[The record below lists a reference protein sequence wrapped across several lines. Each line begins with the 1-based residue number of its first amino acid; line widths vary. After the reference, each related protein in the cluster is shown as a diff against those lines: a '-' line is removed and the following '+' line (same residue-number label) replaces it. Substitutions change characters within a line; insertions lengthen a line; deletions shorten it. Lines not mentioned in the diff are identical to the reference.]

1 MRNDAG
7 GGQVNCGIARWC
19 SFAALCLG
27 VWVMMG
33 AVCGDVI
40 GSVWEF
46 TQRKGKDFEFFSAAA
61 HPTDDT
67 YHTVAM
73 ADSILS
79 GEPYE
84 KLLVD
89 YFWRY
94 PDGGY
99 GGRFWDWA
107 KLGGGAPYNSF
118 GNGAAMRVSPAA
130 WIHTTL
136 EDTLKAAEAYTTVT
150 HNHPEG
156 IRGGQAVAAAIF
168 LARTGASAAQI
179 RDFVQERFKY
189 DLSMTVESIRPSARF
204 DETCQGT
211 VPQALISV
219 LDATDFDDALRNAI
233 SLGADSD
240 TVAAIAGSVAEPLFG
255 GVPKATFEFVWER
268 LDPQLKSVIVS
279 FSKTY
284 GLKLF
289 A

>member
-1 MRNDAG
+1 
-7 GGQVNCGIARWC
+7 
-19 SFAALCLG
+19 
-27 VWVMMG
+27 MMG

-46 TQRKGKDFEFFSAAA
+46 TRRKGKDFEFFSPAA

-73 ADSILS
+73 AESILS
-79 GEPYE
+79 GVAYE

-89 YFWRY
+89 YFWKY

-130 WIHTTL
+130 WIHSTL
-136 EDTLKAAEAYTTVT
+136 EDTLKTAEAYTAVT

-156 IRGGQAVAAAIF
+156 IRGAQAIAAAIF
-168 LARTGASAAQI
+168 LARTGSTAEEI
-179 RDFVQERFKY
+179 RTFVQDRFKY
-189 DLSMTVESIRPSARF
+189 DLSKSVDDIRPTARF

-219 LDATDFDDALRNAI
+219 LEATDFNDALRNAI

-240 TVAAIAGSVAEPLFG
+240 TVAAIAGSIAEPLFG
-255 GVPKATFEFVWER
+255 GVPKETFDFVWER
-268 LDPQLKSVIVS
+268 LNSELKSVIRS
-279 FSKTY
+279 FADTY
-284 GLKLF
+284 GLRLF
-289 A
+289 V